1 MARVKMDLAHGQHF
15 FWSCGNAQTQN
26 VSKHMDQN
34 VTDVAQFGWIKGM
47 ISGSLFFFLVVNKF
61 IC

>member
-1 MARVKMDLAHGQHF
+1 MDLAHGQHF
-15 FWSCGNAQTQN
+15 FRSCGNAQTQN

-47 ISGSLFFFLVVNKF
+47 ISGSLFFFSVVNKF